1 MTTTASISTKTAGNT
16 SPQIAEVSVAGQWQ
30 GALST
35 GIKARTFDFTVSEP
49 TSFGGANSGANPIEY
64 VLGGFQGC
72 VAVVVETVAR
82 ERDIRIDDLRL
93 DITGSLDLRG
103 FAGVWG
109 VSPSIQTI
117 VGEIHLD
124 ADLEHGAF
132 GEFVAEIER
141 RCPVYNLLR
150 DAGVKLEIRWSL
162 N

>member
-1 MTTTASISTKTAGNT
+1 MTTTIETSTKTATNT
-16 SPQIAEVSVAGQWQ
+16 TPQFLDVTVTGQWQ

-35 GIKARTFDFTVSEP
+35 GIRARTFDFTVSEP
-49 TSFGGANSGANPIEY
+49 TSFGGADSGANPIEY

-82 ERDIRIDDLRL
+82 ERGIRVHDLRL

-109 VSPSIQTI
+109 VSPSIQT
-117 VGEIHLD
+117 VTGEIHLD
-124 ADLEHGAF
+124 ADLGRAAF
-132 GEFVAEIER
+132 DEFVAEIER
-141 RCPVYNLLR
+141 RCPIYNLLR

-162 N
+162 D